1 MPCRPKQI
9 LPTML
14 LAVILLFTACRTTS
28 PGYRDVVP
36 RADNRSAEERLAS
49 VTGSYSQWQ
58 TFTAKGR
65 FTVSG
70 RESLSASMQ
79 MRMAHDR
86 YIYISLRGGMGIEG
100 GKIFITRDSLY
111 VIDKINKC
119 YVADEISLFTAGIPV
134 TLGELQ
140 QLLLCRA
147 FNAGSTPAMAMA
159 AGNGGFA
166 ATTVADDSLATFTFA
181 FDRYN
186 LLGTVSASTST
197 GLASCNVGYSGYIDT
212 DKGGIVATSIAIIS
226 QMQDTQ
232 LALQADY
239 SPASIK
245 WDSPLDD
252 RLSIPPSY
260 NRADAQSLLT
270 QLGNEL

>member
-1 MPCRPKQI
+1 
-9 LPTML
+9 ML

-36 RADNRSAEERLAS
+36 RADNRSAVERLAS

-79 MRMAHDR
+79 MRMAHD
-86 YIYISLRGGMGIEG
+86 
-100 GKIFITRDSLY
+100 
-111 VIDKINKC
+111 KC